1 MRAEFKRDVSHNYLI
16 LQGDHPV
23 DTSSYPVRMLAG
35 NVIPCVLKCH
45 LQNLDGTEF
54 YYYDITSKQSIAVL
68 YEDKKFQK
76 EDLQIIFS
84 GMVHVIEELTEYLMN
99 PELLLF
105 QPEYIYMDAESRN
118 VYFCCLPGYQR
129 DVQQQFRNLTEYI
142 LPKLQHEDPG
152 AVELGYGIYRKSLE
166 KEFQLEMIKAAVYQE
181 PEITIEKPTGYE
193 KSQEQRTEEN
203 AEEQPET
210 DRYMKELQENTA
222 DKKFSGESD
231 QKKNIWKWVLC
242 IGTGVAV
249 LLLLLGAGML
259 GVMPWIPIELVLG
272 AGILA
277 LSAGSLLLWISEKN
291 KRKKEEAALW
301 RRKRNSVQERGFS
314 EEFSNIMEKK
324 KLPEQELKEEEEQ
337 EVLGET
343 VVLSAGISQGPAS
356 LVSREPGE
364 LATIFLEQEL
374 TVVGKLINAA
384 DAVIPVSTVSRV
396 HARIRKKEG
405 GYYLADLNS
414 RNGTAVNGRML
425 KADEEYLL
433 QDEDQVDFAQA
444 RYIFVK

>member
-129 DVQQQFRNLTEYI
+129 DVQQQFRSLTEYI

-181 PEITIEKPTGYE
+181 PEITIEKPAGYE

-242 IGTGVAV
+242 IGTD
-249 LLLLLGAGML
+249 
-259 GVMPWIPIELVLG
+259 
-272 AGILA
+272 
-277 LSAGSLLLWISEKN
+277 
-291 KRKKEEAALW
+291 RK
-301 RRKRNSVQERGFS
+301 SV
-314 EEFSNIMEKK
+314 
-324 KLPEQELKEEEEQ
+324 
-337 EVLGET
+337 V
-343 VVLSAGISQGPAS
+343 
-356 LVSREPGE
+356 
-364 LATIFLEQEL
+364 
-374 TVVGKLINAA
+374 
-384 DAVIPVSTVSRV
+384 
-396 HARIRKKEG
+396 
-405 GYYLADLNS
+405 
-414 RNGTAVNGRML
+414 
-425 KADEEYLL
+425 
-433 QDEDQVDFAQA
+433 
-444 RYIFVK
+444 